1 MADVQQ
7 RLQSCIAELALD
19 VNEEEFAYWCQPQIK
34 GTEQMRTTFGS
45 DWYGMNFAI

>member
-1 MADVQQ
+1 MQQ

-19 VNEEEFAYWCQPQIK
+19 VNEEEFAYWCRPQIK
-34 GTEQMRTTFGS
+34 GIEQMRTTFGS